1 MITQHELHDLS
12 YVLSLIRSDIKCP
25 DNIKVLDILLT
36 IMNEPENLISDNTIR
51 NSLRVV
57 TTLGNA
63 WEFVRHENYY
73 IDTFIF
79 KNMNVQIYLYN
90 MIKELKTLIISC
102 NYTQAYDLADAI
114 HALPDIIADN
124 KGNIPNNYYDIYMV
138 PYINK
143 YMVKEQGT
151 TSNTPQP

>member
-1 MITQHELHDLS
+1 
-12 YVLSLIRSDIKCP
+12 
-25 DNIKVLDILLT
+25 
-36 IMNEPENLISDNTIR
+36 
-51 NSLRVV
+51 
-57 TTLGNA
+57 
-63 WEFVRHENYY
+63 
-73 IDTFIF
+73 
-79 KNMNVQIYLYN
+79 
-90 MIKELKTLIISC
+90 MIKELRALIFSC
-102 NYTQAYDLADAI
+102 NYSQSYDLADAI